1 MTTVQAN
8 SNVRNRLRDY
18 PPTNVHT
25 NGEINE
31 WIRQGC
37 VFLMREAPIQA
48 LEEVYVHT
56 DAALVGDSEFVGEF
70 TLPAAYLRY
79 VLWISGLTAKPAKL
93 VSPAY
98 GYLTSNGSSD
108 GIDVQRICVW
118 IEEGKLKGNTHD
130 SQSEDGDL
138 IYVPIPADITE
149 IPSKL
154 DDIVIDYAIAQAKHK
169 EGKMEEYGSLMG
181 LVANKLQALGN
192 G

>member
-56 DAALVGDSEFVGEF
+56 DATLVGDTEFVSEF
-70 TLPAAYLRY
+70 TLPAAFLRY
-79 VLWISGLTAKPAKL
+79 VVWISNLTAKPAKL
-93 VSPAY
+93 VNPIY

-118 IEEGKLKGNTHD
+118 VEEGKLKGNTPHD
-130 SQSEDGDL
+130 ESTVGDL

-154 DDIVIDYAIAQAKHK
+154 DDIVIDYAIAQAKNK
-169 EGKMEEYGSLMG
+169 EGKLEEYGSLMG